1 MRTGEL
7 FTVPKGL
14 DPAGVCGGPYSSPI
28 GSSAEDQSQEHG
40 RGDSTR
46 PPSVLFTVEPSTCS
60 VCVRRVVL
68 GGGYGMRRARC
79 GRSRVA
85 MFGKTSGELVLAF
98 WVRVCVSRVEWE
110 SSLWQTLWKVGLF
123 LGGEVMSHL

>member
-1 MRTGEL
+1 M

-46 PPSVLFTVEPSTCS
+46 PPSVLFTVEPSTFS

-98 WVRVCVSRVEWE
+98 WVRVCVSRVGVFALANTLE
-110 SSLWQTLWKVGLF
+110 SGTV
-123 LGGEVMSHL
+123 LGWGGDEPPLVPK

>member
-1 MRTGEL
+1 M

-68 GGGYGMRRARC
+68 GGVYGMRRALC

-98 WVRVCVSRVEWE
+98 WVRVCVSRVGVFALANTLE
-110 SSLWQTLWKVGLF
+110 SGTV
-123 LGGEVMSHL
+123 LGWGGDEPPLVPK